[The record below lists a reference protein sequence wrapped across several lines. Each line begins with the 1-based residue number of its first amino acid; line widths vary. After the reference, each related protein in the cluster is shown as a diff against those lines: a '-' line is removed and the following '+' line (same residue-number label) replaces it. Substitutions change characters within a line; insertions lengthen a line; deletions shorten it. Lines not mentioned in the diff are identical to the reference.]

1 MGSPPVKARFAS
13 CLIDSAVPELR
24 RDEEVVR
31 VEPKVFDILVHLIE
45 NRDRVVSKD
54 ELIEAIWQ
62 GRIVSD
68 AAVTSRINL
77 VRQAVGDSG
86 RDQKIIRTHSKRG
99 FRFVSDIV
107 VISKEDIDEGGDRDA
122 QGLVP
127 ASEASVLVL
136 PFKDL
141 SPDRSAFLATGLT
154 EDLIV
159 ALSRHSDVAVISLN
173 TAQQLGERGSRL
185 ENALAEVRA
194 DYLITGTIRISGAHV
209 RVTVQLSDRTT
220 GAAIYSEKFDRE
232 LKDLFALQDELVQA
246 LAGCLPWRVIDA
258 VRRRMTK
265 QNLPKLSTYQEFI
278 KAGWEARQH
287 NDILRYMEDV
297 SAIAARDPG
306 FAPAQAEHAFML
318 GYKVYFTGQQE
329 PWEIER
335 SLEHGRI
342 AVKLAPANER
352 VLAKS
357 AMVFQF
363 AGQFPVAMRLSQEAI
378 RLNPNSTDCTHFYGT
393 ILGASGDAE
402 AALVQHR
409 KTQSL
414 DPLFPEYHYEG
425 IVEALYLL
433 GRYDEGLDIID
444 RWSAPGRHI
453 YAYTAAF
460 HAMRGDTVRAEE
472 MIAKFESSAPPG
484 YSNAAFVG
492 AMLRYHKLKRDR
504 EHWLRGFETAGL
516 NGMNLVRES
525 GVV

>member
-1 MGSPPVKARFAS
+1 M
-13 CLIDSAVPELR
+13 IDSAVPELR
-24 RDEEVVR
+24 RDKEVVR
-31 VEPKVFDILVHLIE
+31 VEPKVFDILVHLIK

-107 VISKEDIDEGGDRDA
+107 VLSNAKDTDEQEVRG
-122 QGLVP
+122 GLVSG
-127 ASEASVLVL
+127 SEASVLVL
-136 PFKDL
+136 PFKNL
-141 SPDRSAFLATGLT
+141 SPGGTDFLATGLT

-159 ALSRHSDVAVISLN
+159 ALSRYSDVAVISLN
-173 TAQQLGERGSRL
+173 TAQRIGERGSRL
-185 ENALAEVRA
+185 ENPLAEVPA
-194 DYLITGTIRISGAHV
+194 DYLINGTIRVSGAHV

-220 GAAIYSEKFDRE
+220 GAAVYSEKFDRE

-258 VRRRMTK
+258 VGRRTTRQK
-265 QNLPKLSTYQEFI
+265 SPKLSTYQEFI
-278 KAGWEARQH
+278 KVGWEARQH
-287 NDILRYMEDV
+287 NDILRYMDDV
-297 SAIAARDPG
+297 SEIVARDPS
-306 FAPAQAEHAFML
+306 FAPAQAEHAFLL

-329 PWEIER
+329 PWEVER

-342 AVKLAPANER
+342 AVKLAPDNER

-363 AGQFPVAMRLSQEAI
+363 AGQFSVAMRLGQEAI
-378 RLNPNSTDCTHFYGT
+378 RLNPHSTDCTHFYGT

-409 KTQSL
+409 KTQAL

-433 GRYDEGLDIID
+433 GRYDEGLEIID

-453 YAYTAAF
+453 YAYAAAF
-460 HAMRGDTVRAEE
+460 LAMSGDKVRAEQ
-472 MIAKFESSAPPG
+472 MIDKFEAGAPPG
-484 YSNAAFVG
+484 YSNAAFVC
-492 AMLRYHKLKRDR
+492 AMLRYHKLTRDR
-504 EHWLRGFETAGL
+504 EHWPRGFETAGL
-516 NGMNLVRES
+516 TGMKQVREAGMVACRS
-525 GVV
+525 S